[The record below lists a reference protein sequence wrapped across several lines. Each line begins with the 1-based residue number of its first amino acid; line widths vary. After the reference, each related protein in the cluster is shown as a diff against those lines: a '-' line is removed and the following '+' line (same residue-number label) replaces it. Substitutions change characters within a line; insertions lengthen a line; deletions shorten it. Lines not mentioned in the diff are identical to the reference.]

1 MKNLFKEEDHTT
13 IFRRINQLTKDH
25 QAHWGKMNVT
35 QMLCHCADQLRLA
48 MGFIEVKPKTNF
60 FKRTFL
66 KRFALWF
73 RVPKNRAETLDEINQ
88 VKGNGTPSVSFVD
101 DRVNLVKLMNL
112 FLEQPEDY
120 EWTPH
125 PTFGKLS
132 RKEWGR
138 LAYQHLDHH
147 LRQFG
152 V

>member
-1 MKNLFKEEDHTT
+1 MKNLFNEEDHTT
-13 IFRRINQLTKDH
+13 LFRRINQLTKEN

-35 QMLCHCADQLRLA
+35 QMLCHCADQFRIA
-48 MGFIEVKPKTNF
+48 MGMLEVESDTSF
-60 FKRTFL
+60 FKRTIL
-66 KRFALWF
+66 KRLALWF
-73 RVPKNRAETLDEINQ
+73 KIPKGKIATVEELDQ
-88 VKGNGTPSVSFVD
+88 VKGNGTASVTFED

-112 FLEQPEDY
+112 FLRQPNDF
-120 EWTPH
+120 EWSAH
-125 PTFGKLS
+125 PSFGKLS